1 VEELISEG
9 HPALSYTL
17 REIKVFWKALQKR
30 KLREAKLKASLIR
43 LAVWGDG
50 KTWEEFFGEQKEAKT
65 EKLINDLK
73 AIGVLS
79 DDRKGN
85 ADIGDKGGT
94 RNG

>member
-1 VEELISEG
+1 MEELISEG

-17 REIKVFWKALQKR
+17 REIKVFWEALQKR
-30 KLREAKLKASLIR
+30 KLREAKLKTTLIR
-43 LAVWGDG
+43 LAVWGDS
-50 KTWEEFFGEQKEAKT
+50 KTWEEFLGETPKE
-65 EKLINDLK
+65 EVIDDLK
-73 AIGVLS
+73 TLGVLK